1 MLIQAIIFLIGIF
14 LLYISGV
21 LFIRGSSDTARIF
34 NIRPIIVGVLVVA
47 FATSAPEFCVSFLAA
62 IKNSR
67 SLAIGNIVGSCICNL
82 GMVLG
87 LSALIKPIKV
97 DVSIL
102 RREIP
107 ILLVV
112 TAALLLICID
122 YRISRFEAG
131 LLFVGFFSFI
141 YYCIRNAKR
150 ETRDFVSLPDKPLS
164 KIKPFTYLAIGLTGL
179 LSGAYIV
186 VNSAIVLA
194 RHFGISELVIGLTIV
209 AIGTSLPELVASL
222 IASRRGEGD
231 ISIGNVIGSNLFN
244 ILGIMGLICLIRP
257 VAIDRSVIVLSLPLL
272 LIYTF
277 VLVPIVRSGSRISRA
292 EGAVLFLSY
301 LGYLYLLFKI

>member
-1 MLIQAIIFLIGIF
+1 MLIQVIIFLSGIV
-14 LLYISGV
+14 LLYVCGV
-21 LFIRGSSDTARIF
+21 LFIRGSTGTARIF
-34 NIRPIIVGVLVVA
+34 NIRPLIVGVLIVA

-62 IKNSR
+62 IRNSR
-67 SLAIGNIVGSCICNL
+67 NLAVGNIVGSCICNL

-87 LSALIKPIKV
+87 LSALIRPIKV

-112 TAALLLICID
+112 TAVLFLICID
-122 YRISRFEAG
+122 LRISRFEGG
-131 LLFVGFFSFI
+131 LLFVGFFLFI

-150 ETRDFVSLPDKPLS
+150 GARDSVSLPDKPFS
-164 KIKPFTYLAIGLTGL
+164 KVKPFAYLTIGLTGL
-179 LSGAYIV
+179 LAGAYII
-186 VNSAIVLA
+186 VNSATVLA

-257 VAIDRSVIVLSLPLL
+257 IAIDKSVIVLSLPLL
-272 LIYTF
+272 LIYTL
-277 VLVPIVRSGSRISRA
+277 VLVPIIRSGSRISRV